1 MKTIKPLFGT
11 LTITLNLLLQAHA
24 QSFLTNGLVAYY
36 PFNGDALDHSGNTN
50 DCVSA
55 GGISYGTNR
64 FGVPSGCLQLNG
76 VDAYVTTTNMPLLNN
91 AFSYTGWIKVDGSN
105 PWEQSFAFYGV
116 NDQPTTGVD
125 QLWNF
130 TYDPLGGPPGS
141 QSGNPRW
148 DFWDRSQMSYFFPV
162 NPSRDPTKNWTF
174 VAIVYG
180 NGSESTFVNG
190 VLESSSSVTLPL
202 PVIGNRRFTMG
213 ESYPVTNQV
222 FNGRI
227 DDVRIYNRALSTNE
241 VAQLYA
247 YEGGPVVALKKAV
260 QPSFSNLLL
269 GTSYQLQ
276 VSTDLNTWTNSG
288 SPFSPTTNV
297 MDYPQYFNVDNWND
311 LFFRLQTAP

>member
-1 MKTIKPLFGT
+1 
-11 LTITLNLLLQAHA
+11 
-24 QSFLTNGLVAYY
+24 
-36 PFNGDALDHSGNTN
+36 
-50 DCVSA
+50 
-55 GGISYGTNR
+55 
-64 FGVPSGCLQLNG
+64 
-76 VDAYVTTTNMPLLNN
+76 
-91 AFSYTGWIKVDGSN
+91 
-105 PWEQSFAFYGV
+105 
-116 NDQPTTGVD
+116 
-125 QLWNF
+125 
-130 TYDPLGGPPGS
+130 
-141 QSGNPRW
+141 
-148 DFWDRSQMSYFFPV
+148 
-162 NPSRDPTKNWTF
+162 
-174 VAIVYG
+174 
-180 NGSESTFVNG
+180 
-190 VLESSSSVTLPL
+190 
-202 PVIGNRRFTMG
+202 MG